1 MDLSEIRI
9 DFSES
14 KIPSK
19 TNLNRPE
26 TISVSAGISIY
37 LTIAPPPLNKKG
49 GHLLSRSFLTI
60 I

>member
-37 LTIAPPPLNKKG
+37 LTIAPPPP
-49 GHLLSRSFLTI
+49 
-60 I
+60 